1 MGKAN
6 KQKTKRKDQKGG
18 CIGAACRRMTNKV
31 RNMIIPKPEFP
42 EYEKPTL
49 DNKPPGL
56 EFYDKM
62 VEYLRRIERRNK
74 EEEMQEASQKVIAFI
89 LLTDTS
95 SDIVNILKRISS
107 NPPKALIIELRE
119 FLEEIIHENE
129 QEEQDIFFIGKI
141 WTSQVLAKLR
151 ARMLVPA
158 MTATRGGIEGILPE
172 GAGTGAAAEVAEYL
186 GGPKITNVKKDET
199 LRRRRHSI
207 TAEEQLRRLKEVGTS
222 EHGSGVGD
230 GTKILGLN
238 FSALKRGNRNFFV
251 RNYKL
256 HLNKNERYE

>member
-1 MGKAN
+1 MKTRCL
-6 KQKTKRKDQKGG
+6 KQRGGMNCVRGVCKRF
-18 CIGAACRRMTNKV
+18 TNKV

-56 EFYDKM
+56 EFYNKM
-62 VEYLRRIERRNK
+62 VEYLSRIERRNK
-74 EEEMQEASQKVIAFI
+74 EEEMEEACQKVIAFI

-119 FLEEIIHENE
+119 FLEEIIHEGE
-129 QEEQDIFFIGKI
+129 QEEQDIFFIGEK
-141 WTSQVLAKLR
+141 WTQQVLAKLR
-151 ARMLVPA
+151 GRNLASVKASSRNGFEAIVP
-158 MTATRGGIEGILPE
+158 G
-172 GAGTGAAAEVAEYL
+172 GAGPAGLVSEFL
-186 GGPKITNVKKDET
+186 GGPQITNVKKNQT

-230 GTKILGLN
+230 GTKIIGINLP
-238 FSALKRGNRNFFV
+238 AIKRGNRNFFV
-251 RNYKL
+251 RNWKL
-256 HLNKNERYE
+256 HLNKNERSE

>member
-6 KQKTKRKDQKGG
+6 KQKTKRKYQKGG

-42 EYEKPTL
+42 AYEKPTL

-74 EEEMQEASQKVIAFI
+74 EEEMQEACQKVIAFI

-95 SDIVNILKRISS
+95 TDIVNILKRISS
-107 NPPKALIIELRE
+107 NPPKALIIELRD

-129 QEEQDIFFIGKI
+129 QEEQEIFFIGYK
-141 WTSQVLAKLR
+141 WTPQVLAKLR
-151 ARMLVPA
+151 GRMLVPA

-172 GAGTGAAAEVAEYL
+172 GAGKGRSNQQA
-186 GGPKITNVKKDET
+186 
-199 LRRRRHSI
+199 
-207 TAEEQLRRLKEVGTS
+207 
-222 EHGSGVGD
+222 GS
-230 GTKILGLN
+230 
-238 FSALKRGNRNFFV
+238 
-251 RNYKL
+251 
-256 HLNKNERYE
+256 

>member
-1 MGKAN
+1 MKTRCL
-6 KQKTKRKDQKGG
+6 KQRGGMNCVRGVCKRF
-18 CIGAACRRMTNKV
+18 TNKV

-74 EEEMQEASQKVIAFI
+74 DDEMQEASQKVIAFI

-119 FLEEIIHENE
+119 FLEEIIHEGE
-129 QEEQDIFFIGKI
+129 QEEQDIFFIGYK
-141 WTSQVLAKLR
+141 WTPQVLAKLR
-151 ARMLVPA
+151 ARNLASVKASSRDGFEAIVPGGEGPAGLVS
-158 MTATRGGIEGILPE
+158 EF
-172 GAGTGAAAEVAEYL
+172 L
-186 GGPKITNVKKDET
+186 GGPQITNVKKNQT

-222 EHGSGVGD
+222 EHGSGVGA
-230 GTKILGLN
+230 GVKILGFN
-238 FSALKRGNRNFFV
+238 FPGMKRGNNNFFV
-251 RNYKL
+251 RNYKI